1 MDYHKDVIREALS
14 RDENGLYKYSIIVW
28 SDIKK
33 SIKSTIA
40 GAINLWG
47 TEFSEFGERYIVAN
61 DLKQAF
67 SRVYYYID
75 RAIKLNP
82 KLTKK
87 YSTRGYRINSPNGSF
102 MEAIPIDP
110 SGEAG
115 SNADM
120 ITFSELW
127 GANQKAQQTMWAE
140 MTLSPTK
147 FGKSFRW
154 VESYAGEVGSA
165 DLLYSLYELGV
176 KQGHLLWPDR
186 LYPVTD
192 GEPTPLELYV
202 NEGARM
208 LCLWNTQPRCPWQTK
223 SYYASESAVLLPN
236 QFNRMH
242 RNQWVS
248 SSDTFVPIEWW
259 RACKRS
265 PEEWPEFPKN
275 HSMIIAM
282 DAGVSDDNFGITMG
296 CRHPKLPDQ
305 VLITFSQKW
314 IPPKNG
320 KIDFQGTPE
329 NPGPELVLE
338 KLIKEN
344 NVVEVTYDAYQ
355 LHDLATRMSKRGAA
369 WFKSFSQGSDRLV
382 ADNQYRNMIRDRRIW
397 HRGEPDLEE
406 HMQNADGQQDD
417 QDRKIRIVKRAD
429 ALKVDLTVCGSM
441 MTHELMR
448 LNL

>member
-1 MDYHKDVIREALS
+1 MEYHKDVIREALS
-14 RDENGLYKYSIIVW
+14 RDENGLYKYSIILW

-40 GAINLWG
+40 AAINLWG

-67 SRVYYYID
+67 SRVYFYID
-75 RAIKLNP
+75 RATKLNP
-82 KLTKK
+82 RLSKK
-87 YSTRGYRINSPNGSF
+87 YHSKGYRISSENGSF

-110 SGEAG
+110 TGEAG

-127 GANQKAQQTMWAE
+127 GANQKAQQDMWAE

-192 GEPTPLELYV
+192 GEPAPLELYV

-208 LCLWNTQPRCPWQTK
+208 LCLWNTLPRCPWQTK
-223 SYYASESAVLLPN
+223 AYYASESAVLLPN
-236 QFNRMH
+236 QFDRMH

-248 SSDTFVPIEWW
+248 SQDTFVPIEWW
-259 RACKRS
+259 RACKRT
-265 PEEWPEFPKN
+265 PEEWPKLPRNK
-275 HSMIIAM
+275 SMIIAL
-282 DAGVSDDNFGITMG
+282 DAGVSDDNFGMTMG
-296 CRHPKLPDQ
+296 CRHPEFPDD
-305 VLITFSQKW
+305 VLVVFSQKW

-320 KIDFQGTPE
+320 KIDFQGTLE

-355 LHDLATRMSKRGAA
+355 LHDMATRMSKKMST
-369 WFKSFSQGSDRLV
+369 WFKAFSQGGDRLV
-382 ADNQYRNMIRDRRIW
+382 ADNQYRNKIRDKRIW

-406 HMQNADGQQDD
+406 HMQNADGKQDD
-417 QDRKIRIVKRAD
+417 EDRKIRIVKRSEH
-429 ALKVDLTVCGSM
+429 LKIDLTVCGSM